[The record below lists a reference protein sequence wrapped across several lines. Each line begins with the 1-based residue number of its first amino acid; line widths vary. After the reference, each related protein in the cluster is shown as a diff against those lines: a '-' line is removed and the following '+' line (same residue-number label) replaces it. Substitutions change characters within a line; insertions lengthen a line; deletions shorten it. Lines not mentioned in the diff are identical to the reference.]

1 MPPYRIYVY
10 AICKNEAQFVD
21 RWVASMSEADGVF
34 VLDTGSTDD
43 TVARL
48 SAYPNVSVTR
58 EIISPW
64 RFDAARNRSLELVPQ
79 DADLC
84 VCTDLDE
91 VFVPGWRQG
100 AEQALADG
108 AQQIRYRYTWSFRE
122 DGGEGTVFFIAK
134 MHARQSFTWRYP
146 VHEVLVW
153 TGEGRPRIVA
163 ARGVQLDHHPDDT
176 KSRAGYLP
184 LLELAVRE
192 APEDDRCAHYLGRE
206 YMYHG
211 RYDEAVAMLR
221 RHLSL
226 PSAVWDAE
234 RCASMRYI
242 ARCCRQK
249 GEEGEAE
256 RWLLRACAEAPRLR
270 EPWMDL
276 ALHAYGNR
284 DWHAVIY
291 AVGRALRIPD
301 NDGGYMADAA
311 NYAARPYDLLSLA
324 YYHTGDRKSAL
335 SAVDKAL
342 GYEPDNERLLKNR
355 EYFTES

>member
-1 MPPYRIYVY
+1 MPQYKIYVY
-10 AICKNEAQFVD
+10 AICKNEAKFVD
-21 RWVASMSEADGVF
+21 RWVASMSEADGIF

-48 SAYPNVSVTR
+48 RRYPDVTVTQ

-84 VCTDLDE
+84 VCTDPDE
-91 VFVPGWRQG
+91 VFVPGWRQA
-100 AEQALADG
+100 AEQALSEG

-122 DGGEGTVFFIAK
+122 GGGEGTVFYSDK
-134 MHARQSFTWRYP
+134 MHARHGFTWRHP

-153 TGEGRPRIVA
+153 TGEGRPRVSL
-163 ARGVQLDHHPDDT
+163 ARGVQLNHYPDAA

-192 APEDDRCAHYLGRE
+192 APEDDRDVHYLGRE
-206 YMYHG
+206 YMFAG
-211 RYDEAVAMLR
+211 RYDEAVAMLK

-226 PSAVWDAE
+226 PSAAWDAE

-242 ARCCRQK
+242 ARCYERK
-249 GEEGEAE
+249 GDAGEAE

-276 ALHAYGNR
+276 ALLAYGKR
-284 DWHAVIY
+284 DWHAVIF
-291 AVGRALRIPD
+291 AVARTLRIAE
-301 NDGGYMADAA
+301 NDGGYMTDAA
-311 NYAARPYDLLSLA
+311 NYGARPYDLLSLA
-324 YYHTGDRKSAL
+324 YYYTGDKKSAL

-342 GYEPDNERLLKNR
+342 TYEPFNERLKQNKAFF
-355 EYFTES
+355 EG